1 MGRRASAV
9 PLVSTMCVLASALIP
24 AHAAESTGQL
34 NLIFVTTTV
43 MQSNGNLVKEPDYV
57 EGFATNLDTGV
68 RYPLDGAG
76 YPGQDWVYVPDGR
89 YTLQAWRG
97 TGDYNKVRSAT
108 SWWPGVFSV
117 ESTGTFTLRHDAPSD
132 CDAYAPPVSGC
143 WALFW
148 NVQLQENRTL
158 TGAVRHRST
167 DGVSDVPITAIRST
181 EPATRFTTRSDA
193 AGRYTLA
200 IPPGSY
206 RLESPNGNT
215 TAVAEDVQV
224 AAASQSFDL
233 TLADSPTAP
242 REVTAASGSNLASIA
257 WTPPVDDGG
266 RKIDSYRA
274 TAWPGGLS
282 CTSSSRLGCEITGL
296 ANNRAYTFTVTAT
309 NAVGTSV
316 PSTPSNP
323 VTPVDP
329 APDAPQSVRAVGSN
343 RAATI
348 SWLPP
353 GVGSDTVTGYRVT
366 SSPGGF
372 TCATTDLT
380 CDIGG
385 LQNGVAY
392 TFRVIATSTGGQS
405 PASEPSNIATPAG
418 VPTSPRNIQI
428 VAGNASL
435 LVDWSAPA
443 DDGGSPLTQYT
454 ATAWPGGQ
462 TCIVPAA
469 KRTCSIRG
477 LANATNYTVTV
488 TATNRVGTSER
499 SPGAIVMTTGARLP
513 SQKGGPSRTRLT
525 RVTAST
531 GKVAVRWSVSGV
543 HRVSLSWQHLNS
555 GKRNTQVVAPSGQMV
570 LRGASGDRY
579 LVKIRSLGSRK
590 VATQKTFRIP

>member
-1 MGRRASAV
+1 MSRLAKTAASAAMLLFLTTIHPAQAV
-9 PLVSTMCVLASALIP
+9 DDASNSVVLK
-24 AHAAESTGQL
+24 
-34 NLIFVTTTV
+34 TTV
-43 MQSNGNLVKEPDYV
+43 MNSVGSVDPEPV
-57 EGFATNLDTGV
+57 GIVPELRNVDTGATFTF
-68 RYPLDGAG
+68 DGTNSRG
-76 YPGQDWVYVPDGR
+76 SNWTRVPDGR
-89 YTLQAWRG
+89 YKLLVTRHSSSG
-97 TGDYNKVRSAT
+97 IDERYAT
-108 SWWPGVFSV
+108 TWWPGVYSEQAAAVFR
-117 ESTGTFTLRHDAPSD
+117 LRHDAPTD
-132 CDAYAPPVSGC
+132 CNPFSPPAGGC
-143 WALFW
+143 GSLFW

-513 SQKGGPSRTRLT
+513 SQKSGPSRTRLT